1 VAVRQVLFIY
11 LVLLMCPIRF
21 WPLDKDIDNTW
32 VFAINWAAAH
42 GLTFG
47 RDLVFT
53 AGPLGYL
60 AVPQDFGRNLA
71 TALVCQTVIWA
82 VVIVVLW
89 KVILRAEIPLT
100 NLALF
105 SVCLGMAGPLFWF
118 NRMGPENI
126 VLAAALILLVRARFH
141 GGAMAPALVLIATL
155 PMIKFTAAAIAG
167 GALAGFLVERVTRS
181 RGKAWRDVILAAVVS
196 GGGAALLCCL
206 TFPSWE
212 TLRSF
217 LKGSA
222 EISGG
227 YSVGMSLGDGW
238 APLAGALLTLVLAL
252 LLLFLD
258 QRDRRQHAVFFG
270 LFLPIPVLISAEHG
284 FIRQGIHGFNY
295 FGFLALAMG
304 LIFLVA
310 SFRGTRVLYASGVV
324 FLTLAVW
331 MALAAT
337 QGMAAR
343 LADAGGLRTVP
354 LVRLIVSGEARAA
367 LERRS
372 LENCT
377 PELRLEPQIRVI
389 IQDAPVASTAIV
401 YSCLSLEG
409 LNLRLFP
416 VPQRYSAYTPY
427 LDGLDA
433 AWVRTQGPQFLI
445 ADWSEIDG
453 RQPWSDAPATWLE
466 IYRWYDTRLLGA
478 RSLLLERRRT
488 PRFTHLES
496 LRKWRAQ
503 LSAGLDIPPS
513 AGAVFWTATCKLDTK
528 GRFAKLLFGLPE
540 STMKIAGSHD
550 CRADVRIVPQL
561 LAAPSMGSY
570 LPCNLTDMATVF
582 APKSAPDFAV
592 TGITFGGPGAAYY
605 EELCDFELLR
615 PSSQPQP

>member
-1 VAVRQVLFIY
+1 
-11 LVLLMCPIRF
+11 MCPIRY
-21 WPLDKDIDNTW
+21 WPFDKDIDNTW

-47 RDLVFT
+47 RDLIFT

-60 AVPQDFGRNLA
+60 AVPQDIGRNLA
-71 TALVCQTVIWA
+71 TALVYQTAAW
-82 VVIVVLW
+82 VVVVFVLW
-89 KVILRAEIPLT
+89 KVVLRAEIPLV

-141 GGAMAPALVLIATL
+141 GESTVPALVLIATL
-155 PMIKFTAAAIAG
+155 PLIKFTAGAIAG
-167 GALAGFLVERVTRS
+167 GALAGYLVDRVIRS
-181 RGKAWRDVILAAVVS
+181 GGKAWREVILAAVIS
-196 GGGAALLCCL
+196 GGGVALLCCL

-212 TLRSF
+212 TFRAF
-217 LKGSA
+217 LKGSS

-227 YSVGMSLGDGW
+227 YSVAMSSAGGW
-238 APLAGALLTLVLAL
+238 TPLAGGLLTLVLAII
-252 LLLFLD
+252 LLFLD
-258 QRDRRQHAVFFG
+258 ERDRRQHAVFFC
-270 LFLPIPVLISAEHG
+270 LFLAIPVLISAKHG
-284 FIRQGIHGFNY
+284 FIRQDIHAFNY

-304 LIFLVA
+304 LIFLVG
-310 SFRGTRVLYASGVV
+310 SYRGARVLYASGVV
-324 FLTLAVW
+324 FLTLAIWV
-331 MALAAT
+331 AFAAT

-354 LVRLIVSGEARAA
+354 LVGLMVRGDARGA
-367 LERRS
+367 LEQRS

-377 PELRLEPQIRVI
+377 PELRLEPEIRAI

-401 YSCLSLEG
+401 YSCLGLEG

-427 LDGLDA
+427 LDDLDA
-433 AWVRTQGPQFLI
+433 AWVRTQGPRFLI

-453 RQPWSDAPATWLE
+453 RQPWTDGPATWLE
-466 IYRWYDTRLLGA
+466 IYRWYDTRLSGA
-478 RSLLLERRRT
+478 RNFLLERRRT
-488 PRFTHLES
+488 PRFTYLES
-496 LRKWRAQ
+496 LRKWRAP

-513 AGAVFWTATCKLDTK
+513 AGPVFWKATCRLNSK
-528 GRFAKLLFGLPE
+528 GWFAKLLFGVPE

-561 LAAPSMGSY
+561 LVAPSMGTY

-582 APKSAPDFAV
+582 APESVPDFAV
-592 TGITFGGPGAAYY
+592 AKITFGGPGGAFYQD
-605 EELCDFELLR
+605 LCDFELLR
-615 PSSQPQP
+615 VIADK

>member
-21 WPLDKDIDNTW
+21 WPLDTDIDNTW

-47 RDLVFT
+47 RDLIFT
-53 AGPLGYL
+53 VGPLGYL

-71 TALVCQTVIWA
+71 TALACQTVAWV

-89 KVILRAEIPLT
+89 KVVFRAKIPLA

-105 SVCLGMAGPLFWF
+105 SVCLGLSGPLFWF

-126 VLAAALILLVRARFH
+126 VLATALILLVWARFR
-141 GGAMAPALVLIATL
+141 GATMVPALVLVATL
-155 PMIKFTAAAIAG
+155 PLIKLTAGAIAG
-167 GALAGFLVERVTRS
+167 GALAGFLVDRVIRS
-181 RGKAWRDVILAAVVS
+181 RGKAWREVILAAVVS
-196 GGGAALLCCL
+196 GGGLALLCCL

-212 TLRSF
+212 TFRSF
-217 LKGSA
+217 LKGSS

-227 YSVGMSLGDGW
+227 YGVGMSLAGGW
-238 APLAGALLTLVLAL
+238 APLAGGLFTLVLAVI
-252 LLLFLD
+252 LLFLD
-258 QRDRRQHAVFFG
+258 EGDRRQHAVFFG
-270 LFLPIPVLISAEHG
+270 LFLTIPVLISARHG
-284 FIRQGIHGFNY
+284 FIRQDIHAFNY

-304 LIFLVA
+304 LILLVA
-310 SFRGTRVLYASGVV
+310 SYRGARVLYASGVV
-324 FLTLAVW
+324 FLTLAIWV
-331 MALAAT
+331 AFAAT
-337 QGMAAR
+337 QGLAAK
-343 LADAGGLRTVP
+343 LADAGGLRTAP
-354 LVRLIVSGEARAA
+354 LVWLMVSGDARGA
-367 LERRS
+367 LQQRS

-377 PELRLEPQIRVI
+377 PELRLEPEIRAIV
-389 IQDAPVASTAIV
+389 QDAPVASTAIV
-401 YSCLSLEG
+401 YSCLGLEG

-427 LDGLDA
+427 LDDLDA

-478 RSLLLERRRT
+478 RNFLLERRRT

-496 LRKWRAQ
+496 LRKWRAP

-513 AGAVFWTATCKLDTK
+513 PGPVFWKATCKLNSK
-528 GRFAKLLFGLPE
+528 GWFARLLFGVPE

-561 LAAPSMGSY
+561 LVAPGMGGY
-570 LPCNLTDMATVF
+570 LPCNFTDMATVF
-582 APKSAPDFAV
+582 AAKSVPDFAV
-592 TGITFGGPGAAYY
+592 TKITFGGPGGAFYD
-605 EELCDFELLR
+605 ELCDFELLR
-615 PSSQPQP
+615 PRSEPQP